1 MGIRQRMIG
10 SDYVSMLDFEVD
22 IIHWDIRIIIHTNVF
37 RMLWMAI
44 CKELQSLFSI
54 DNTNHSRDILRF
66 YTSIWLNR
74 L

>member
-22 IIHWDIRIIIHTNVF
+22 IIHWDIRIIVHSDVF
-37 RMLWMAI
+37 HMLWMTI

-66 YTSIWLNR
+66 YASIWLNR

>member
-1 MGIRQRMIG
+1 MIS
-10 SDYVSMLDFEVD
+10 SDYVSMLNFEVD

-54 DNTNHSRDILRF
+54 DNNESFQGFLLFLRKH
-66 YTSIWLNR
+66 LAQ
-74 L
+74 

>member
-54 DNTNHSRDILRF
+54 DNTNHSRDFLRF
-66 YTSIWLNR
+66 YASIWLNR